1 MNNSIHNLT
10 TFTAPDGEL
19 YIRVIP
25 SKSLFKSTMVHE
37 VVNRGDVFAIRV
49 KDSTLTI
56 ISGKL
61 TVEHSKHSL
70 DAVGKI
76 IEDTH
81 EKIKD
86 TPRTVFVSGN
96 YKSQALAVHNTK
108 SIAELREELKNLRD
122 QIVASKFKHGE
133 NLTLW

>member
-25 SKSLFKSTMVHE
+25 SKALFRSTMVHE

-49 KDSTLTI
+49 RDSTLTI

-76 IEDTH
+76 IEDT
-81 EKIKD
+81 
-86 TPRTVFVSGN
+86 PRTVFVSGD